1 MFEIEEVK
9 VDMARIKV
17 IGMGGAG
24 GNMVNNMISS
34 GLKHVSFVAA
44 NTDAQALGVSL
55 APMKIQLGEDITRG
69 LGAGSRPEI
78 GRQAALES
86 RDVLAEALRGAD
98 MVFITAGMGGG
109 TGTGASPVVAQAA
122 KETGALTVAVV
133 TKPFFYEG
141 TTRRHNAEAGI
152 KELEKN
158 VDTLIVIPNDRISYV
173 VDKGTSLLESF
184 GRANDVLRQA
194 IQGISDLIVVP
205 GLINLDFADVR
216 TIMQEAGSAVMGMGV
231 DSSAREATKRAITNP
246 LLENSSID
254 GARGVLV
261 NITGGPGL
269 SLKDVEEA
277 ASLVYDSAHPEA
289 NIIFGAVIDQQ
300 QEGECRVTVIATSF
314 TQKKKK
320 LDIPVEKWAPP
331 SDAMPPGMPSSP
343 ALPSARHLDARH
355 LDAMSHTRHPEALHP
370 DARLQVNDMTA
381 RLRGSQ
387 RILAKS
393 LKAPAG
399 SGPEEDAGRTEPSV
413 SLGDDPFDI
422 PTFLRKQMGRES

>member
-1 MFEIEEVK
+1 MLFEIEEMK
-9 VDMARIKV
+9 VDAARIKV
-17 IGMGGAG
+17 IGIGGAG

-34 GLKHVSFVAA
+34 NLKHVQFVAA
-44 NTDAQALGVSL
+44 NTDAQALGISL
-55 APMKIQLGEDITRG
+55 ASRKIQLGEDITRG
-69 LGAGSRPEI
+69 LGAGSKPET

-86 RDVLAEALRGAD
+86 KEALTDALKGAD

-109 TGTGASPVVAQAA
+109 TGTGASPIVAQTA

-184 GRANDVLRQA
+184 ARANDVLRQA
-194 IQGISDLIVVP
+194 VQGISDLIVVP

-216 TIMQEAGSAVMGMGV
+216 TIMQEAGNAVMGMGA
-231 DSSAREATKRAITNP
+231 DSSAKEATKKAISNP
-246 LLENSSID
+246 LLENSSIE
-254 GARGVLV
+254 GARGILV
-261 NITGGPGL
+261 NITGGSGL

-289 NIIFGAVIDQQ
+289 NIIFGAVIDQEL
-300 QEGECRVTVIATSF
+300 EGECRVTVIATSF
-314 TQKKKK
+314 APRKQK
-320 LDIPVEKWAPP
+320 LDIPVKKWAPP
-331 SDAMPPGMPSSP
+331 AMPAAS
-343 ALPSARHLDARH
+343 APSAASSLANEVPAS
-355 LDAMSHTRHPEALHP
+355 LK
-370 DARLQVNDMTA
+370 
-381 RLRGSQ
+381 GSQ

-393 LKAPAG
+393 LKLPSGDSQAAEKAG
-399 SGPEEDAGRTEPSV
+399 PSV
-413 SLGDDPFDI
+413 YDDPFDI
-422 PTFLRKQMGRES
+422 PTFLRKQLSREHSS